1 MHHAASHGQEF
12 VVLVG
17 RLAIVGHRLLRCRGR
32 LPLLIPQLLQVLLV
46 QGLLDLV
53 EALIIQ
59 LLAIIVVNHRLL
71 LWNDISH
78 VKTARLL
85 LLFLALTC
93 TQLLTHPAYVR
104 QPLWG
109 GPHRLAR

>member
-1 MHHAASHGQEF
+1 MHHAASHRQEF

-17 RLAIVGHRLLRCRGR
+17 RLAIVGHRLLSCRGR
-32 LPLLIPQLLQVLLV
+32 LPLLVPQLLQVLLV

-53 EALIIQ
+53 EALVIQ
-59 LLAIIVVNHRLL
+59 LLAIIVVNDRLL

-85 LLFLALTC
+85 FLLLALTC
-93 TQLLTHPAYVR
+93 AQLLTDPIYVR

-109 GPHRLAR
+109 GPH